1 MENTKTTIHLALDP
15 GYGNCKLWG
24 PDGSTIMP
32 SLVATDGHGEIHD
45 SAMTNRR
52 PPLDI
57 AIQNHEFYV
66 GKGAHGWGRPV
77 ESLDFDRFVG
87 SPEMQALLYGALTL
101 ASFGNGETIDMVVG
115 LPLALLS
122 GDPSNVRKTIRG
134 VKHFFSGDHIWASGD
149 KDLAVSVSSVSVA
162 SQAVGS
168 LFDYLLTDDGHMTPS
183 RRAQHEQEIGICN
196 IGFNTVD
203 LLVAQKG
210 AISQR
215 FTANDTRGVRRFLQ
229 LSDRDGLYSLG
240 ELDEQFRAR
249 SLQDDQALD
258 VWKTEVMGFI
268 EDAWGSLFRRFV
280 VVYCV
285 GGGADILKDALQ
297 NRFGTKFA
305 IADDPI
311 SATARGLYKF
321 MMMKDGR

>member
-1 MENTKTTIHLALDP
+1 MEHTTTDLAFDP
-15 GYGNCKLWG
+15 GYGNCKLFG
-24 PDGSTIMP
+24 PDGATIMP

-57 AIQNHEFYV
+57 SIGSHEFYV

-87 SPEMQALLYGALTL
+87 SPEMQALLYGVLSL
-101 ASFGNGETIDMVVG
+101 AHLHEGQEINMIVG

-122 GDPSNVRKTIRG
+122 GDIVDVRRIVRA
-134 VKHFFSGDHIWASGD
+134 VKRFFSGDHVWTSGGERCS
-149 KDLAVSVSSVSVA
+149 VSISSVSVA

-168 LFDYLLTDDGHMTPS
+168 LFDYLLTDDGRMTPS
-183 RRAQHEQEIGICN
+183 RKIHHEREIGICN
-196 IGFNTVD
+196 VGFNTVD

-210 AISQR
+210 SVSQR
-215 FTANDTRGVRRFLQ
+215 FTSHDTRGVRRFLE

-240 ELDEQFRAR
+240 ELDEQFRA
-249 SLQDDQALD
+249 SKLEDDQALD

-268 EDAWGSLFRRFV
+268 EDAWGTLFRRFV

-285 GGGADILKDALQ
+285 GGGATVLRDALRS
-297 NRFGTKFA
+297 RFGNKFVV
-305 IADDPI
+305 ADDPI
-311 SATARGLYKF
+311 ISTARGLYKF
-321 MMMKDGR
+321 LRMKAG